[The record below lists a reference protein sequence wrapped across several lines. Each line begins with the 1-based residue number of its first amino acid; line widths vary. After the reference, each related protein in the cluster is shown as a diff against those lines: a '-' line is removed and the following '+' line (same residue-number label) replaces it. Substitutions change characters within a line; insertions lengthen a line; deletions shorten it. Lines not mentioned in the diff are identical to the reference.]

1 MRNDMSLFK
10 TDPLLAVCKLTA
22 WLIFIWLC
30 GSLLFAVTAGGWA
43 LIGGARF
50 EAVLQSSYPQLQAG
64 VAPFFA
70 LAMAAIAVASGVMVR
85 FMLAL
90 LAVIRSVQA
99 GEAFTVANAAR
110 VRLMAWISLAGFP
123 VGVAIGVTLGLVVDR
138 LGPNAP
144 DAGIHI
150 ERFNGI
156 GLGWGQLMMT
166 LLLFVLARL
175 FAQAANM
182 RDEIEGTV

>member
-1 MRNDMSLFK
+1 MSLFR

-30 GSLLFAVTAGGWA
+30 ASLLFVTVASGWA

-50 EAVLQSSYPQLQAG
+50 EAVLHGSYPQLQAG
-64 VAPFFA
+64 VALPFA
-70 LAMAAIAVASGVMVR
+70 LAMIAIGVGAGLMIR

-90 LAVIRSVQA
+90 LAIIRSIQA

-123 VGVAIGVTLGLVVDR
+123 VGVAIGVALGFVVNR
-138 LGPNAP
+138 LGSRAP

-150 ERFNGI
+150 ERFNGV
-156 GLGWGQLMMT
+156 GLGWGQLMLT